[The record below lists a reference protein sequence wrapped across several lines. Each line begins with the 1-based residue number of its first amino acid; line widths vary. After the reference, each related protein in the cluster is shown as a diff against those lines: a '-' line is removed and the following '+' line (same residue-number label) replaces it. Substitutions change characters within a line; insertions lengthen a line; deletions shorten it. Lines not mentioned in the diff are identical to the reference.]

1 MSEIKDFL
9 LELAEKFIDLL
20 DKLISMDF
28 KSDVQD
34 DGLRKH

>member
-1 MSEIKDFL
+1 MNDIKEFL

-28 KSDVQD
+28 KSDIQD

>member
-1 MSEIKDFL
+1 MKDIKEFL

-28 KSDVQD
+28 KSDIQD

>member
-1 MSEIKDFL
+1 MNDIKEFL

-28 KSDVQD
+28 RSDAQD